1 MAQGFLPVTKKEL
14 LETGVSQPD
23 FVYVVGD
30 AYVDHPSFGAAIIS
44 RLLESQGYSV
54 AMLPQPDWRSTK
66 DIMRFGKPKLA
77 FLVTGGNIDSM
88 VAHYTA
94 AKRKRSQ
101 DSYSPGGKAG
111 LRPDRAVITYCQCIR
126 RAYPDAVIAIG
137 GLEASLRRFAH
148 YDYWSD
154 TVRPSILVES
164 GADFLMY

>member
-94 AKRKRSQ
+94 AKRKRSE
-101 DSYSPGGKAG
+101 DAYTAGNKTGK
-111 LRPDRAVITYCQCIR
+111 RPDRAVIVYSQKIKEI
-126 RAYPDAVIAIG
+126 YPDCPVILG
-137 GLEASLRRFAH
+137 GL
-148 YDYWSD
+148 
-154 TVRPSILVES
+154 
-164 GADFLMY
+164 

>member
-77 FLVTGGNIDSM
+77 FLIPWWHIIPLPSEN
-88 VAHYTA
+88 A
-94 AKRKRSQ
+94 AKILIPPAEK
-101 DSYSPGGKAG
+101 
-111 LRPDRAVITYCQCIR
+111 PDFVQ
-126 RAYPDAVIAIG
+126 
-137 GLEASLRRFAH
+137 
-148 YDYWSD
+148 
-154 TVRPSILVES
+154 TVP
-164 GADFLMY
+164 

>member
-88 VAHYTA
+88 VLIPPAE
-94 AKRKRSQ
+94 K
-101 DSYSPGGKAG
+101 
-111 LRPDRAVITYCQCIR
+111 PDFVQ
-126 RAYPDAVIAIG
+126 
-137 GLEASLRRFAH
+137 
-148 YDYWSD
+148 
-154 TVRPSILVES
+154 TVP
-164 GADFLMY
+164 